1 MLAVKKVRESEID
14 FLSLSKKEKH
24 SRVRIRLLGLS
35 HVKDGV
41 PYRKVADM
49 MKVEYVTVQN
59 WVNSFSESGIE
70 GLKEKGGRGKKP
82 LFPEEKEGELKKIIL
97 KKQNLRNGGR
107 LVGNDIKKIINKHF
121 GIEYSLRSTY
131 TLLHKIGLV
140 CISSRSK
147 HPKSNEKMQ
156 EEFKKNFKK
165 KIRRNFA

>member
-1 MLAVKKVRESEID
+1 VSAVKKVRESEID

-35 HVKDGV
+35 HVKDRV
-41 PYRKVADM
+41 PYRKVAEM
-49 MKVEYVTVQN
+49 LKVDHISIQN
-59 WVNSFSESGIE
+59 WVNAFAESGLE
-70 GLKEKGGRGKKP
+70 GLKEHGGRGKKP
-82 LFPEEKEGELKKIIL
+82 LFSKEKEDELKKIVL
-97 KKQNLRNGGR
+97 KKQKTRNGGR
-107 LVGNDIKKIINKHF
+107 LVGNDIKKIINERL

-131 TLLHKIGLV
+131 DLLHKIGLV

-165 KIRRNFA
+165 KIRRDFA